1 MLKIM
6 SCSLQSPSKETTA
19 IISASRQLSV
29 RGGYVWCRITQSC
42 QLLCLSFLEIRPS
55 SFSSST
61 RNTASYGASL
71 TFSKCKIRSFESGS
85 RRSHNFSVL
94 PSQVPF
100 IHQPCRAGF
109 FPAKHWWRRALSK
122 TRSFDIVKKGI
133 GFSNPIS
140 FFQGTVRKKRRI
152 MDARKSTCP
161 LPLPPS
167 PSTATSKW
175 QKFFPGKYIKT
186 RKKDIGACLN
196 FQIGGGCPEPITFY
210 ITRRTTS
217 YFELPSDH
225 KILNQRKKMT
235 NTIHLN
241 EIADALM
248 ICTAVRI
255 SMKLKAH
262 H

>member
-85 RRSHNFSVL
+85 RRSHNLSVL

-100 IHQPCRAGF
+100 IHQPCRL
-109 FPAKHWWRRALSK
+109 LSCK
-122 TRSFDIVKKGI
+122 
-133 GFSNPIS
+133 
-140 FFQGTVRKKRRI
+140 
-152 MDARKSTCP
+152 
-161 LPLPPS
+161 
-167 PSTATSKW
+167 
-175 QKFFPGKYIKT
+175 
-186 RKKDIGACLN
+186 
-196 FQIGGGCPEPITFY
+196 
-210 ITRRTTS
+210 
-217 YFELPSDH
+217 
-225 KILNQRKKMT
+225 
-235 NTIHLN
+235 
-241 EIADALM
+241 ALM
-248 ICTAVRI
+248 ETCVEQNALFWHREKGDRVFQPYLLFSGDSEEKKEDNGR
-255 SMKLKAH
+255 
-262 H
+262 

>member
-1 MLKIM
+1 M

-19 IISASRQLSV
+19 IISASQQLSV

-85 RRSHNFSVL
+85 RRSHNLSVL
-94 PSQVPF
+94 PSQVS
-100 IHQPCRAGF
+100 HAGF
-109 FPAKHWWRRALSK
+109 FPAKENNVLLRAPFRL
-122 TRSFDIVKKGI
+122 
-133 GFSNPIS
+133 
-140 FFQGTVRKKRRI
+140 
-152 MDARKSTCP
+152 
-161 LPLPPS
+161 
-167 PSTATSKW
+167 
-175 QKFFPGKYIKT
+175 
-186 RKKDIGACLN
+186 
-196 FQIGGGCPEPITFY
+196 
-210 ITRRTTS
+210 
-217 YFELPSDH
+217 H

-241 EIADALM
+241 EVADAVV

>member
-29 RGGYVWCRITQSC
+29 RRGYMWFRITQSC

-85 RRSHNFSVL
+85 RRSHNLSVL
-94 PSQVPF
+94 PSQVS
-100 IHQPCRAGF
+100 HAGF

-161 LPLPPS
+161 PPLPLPLPLQS
-167 PSTATSKW
+167 DRNCSK
-175 QKFFPGKYIKT
+175 
-186 RKKDIGACLN
+186 CLN
-196 FQIGGGCPEPITFY
+196 FQIGGGRPEPITFY

-217 YFELPSDH
+217 YFELPSDF
-225 KILNQRKKMT
+225 IRFSTNGKKW
-235 NTIHLN
+235 
-241 EIADALM
+241 
-248 ICTAVRI
+248 RI
-255 SMKLKAH
+255 RYI
-262 H
+262 

>member
-1 MLKIM
+1 M
-6 SCSLQSPSKETTA
+6 
-19 IISASRQLSV
+19 
-29 RGGYVWCRITQSC
+29 
-42 QLLCLSFLEIRPS
+42 
-55 SFSSST
+55 
-61 RNTASYGASL
+61 
-71 TFSKCKIRSFESGS
+71 
-85 RRSHNFSVL
+85 
-94 PSQVPF
+94 
-100 IHQPCRAGF
+100 
-109 FPAKHWWRRALSK
+109 SK

-152 MDARKSTCP
+152 MDARKSTPSP
-161 LPLPPS
+161 LPLPLPLQNDRNS
-167 PSTATSKW
+167 SQESTSK
-175 QKFFPGKYIKT
+175 
-186 RKKDIGACLN
+186 RAKKDIGACLN